1 MNGFT
6 SPFGES
12 EATFDEAGTFVSEH
26 LPEPGPF
33 LSDHAVLDGED
44 HCTVH
49 ATAEELFEER
59 GVYDMT
65 FGYNLARL
73 NRDQRHPD
81 AGYRYA
87 VEESDG
93 DGGEET
99 DGDGTVLRAEFTPT
113 TPFCP
118 QSHTLAIGSFRAWND
133 LRDRHDYDLVRIRV
147 HPMHHRSGEI
157 GETLAAMEAQFE
169 ETGTVPDPETVDGAG
184 LDAQSGGA
192 VGSGT
197 SSDPP
202 DAPF

>member
-12 EATFDEAGTFVSEH
+12 ADTFDDAGTFVPEH
-26 LPEPGPF
+26 LPDPGPF
-33 LSDHAVLDGED
+33 LADHRVLDGDE
-44 HCTVH
+44 HCAVH
-49 ATAEELFEER
+49 ETAADLFEER

-87 VEESDG
+87 VEEPAGDRSDA
-93 DGGEET
+93 
-99 DGDGTVLRAEFTPT
+99 VLRAEFTPT

-133 LRDRHDYDLVRIRV
+133 LRERHEFDRVRIRV
-147 HPMHHRSGEI
+147 HPMHHRSSDI
-157 GETLAAMEAQFE
+157 NDTLATLGERFA
-169 ETGTVPDPETVDGAG
+169 ETGSVPDPADVEGV
-184 LDAQSGGA
+184 
-192 VGSGT
+192 VGSADGSAGT
-197 SSDPP
+197 GGRRPDL